1 MSTETQETALQL
13 VEEIQS
19 EMSVKQVRAQV
30 DKILALQ
37 REVMQ
42 EGIHYGVVPGTEK
55 PTLLQP
61 GAQKLNLT
69 FRCNAKFTT
78 ERLDLPLSHREY
90 IVEAN
95 IYHLSGRWVGQGH
108 GSAST
113 MESKYRWRNTD
124 RKCPLCGKET
134 VFKSKKDPG
143 WFCWTKKGG
152 CGAQFK
158 EGDQTIEGQ
167 VVGKRENPDIA
178 DLYNTVLKMAVKRA
192 LVAASLNT
200 FAASDIFSQDVEDL
214 PPEILEGSGGNGHAK
229 TTPPASGQQQTAQA
243 KRDTPPPAAS
253 NKPPGR
259 GIGERIKA
267 INASALLTPEEHAQV
282 KADIGKTST
291 PDLDAYLAG
300 WEKDIDERAANKGFE
315 EGGALEKRIAA
326 AEAMEDR

>member
-78 ERLDLPLSHREY
+78 ERLELPLGHREY

-113 MESKYRWRNTD
+113 MESKHRWRNTE

-134 VFKSKKDPG
+134 VFKSKKEDSPG
-143 WFCWTKKGG
+143 WFCWAKKGG

-158 EGDQTIEGQ
+158 AGDQTIEAQ
-167 VVGKRENPDIA
+167 EIGKRENPDIA
-178 DLYNTVLKMAVKRA
+178 DLYNTVLKMSVKRA

-200 FAASDIFSQDVEDL
+200 FAASDIFTQDVEDL
-214 PPEILEGSGGNGHAK
+214 PPEQPSPSGQPPKENGHA
-229 TTPPASGQQQTAQA
+229 PAQS
-243 KRDTPPPAAS
+243 PAAQ
-253 NKPPGR
+253 KQPEQADRKEPPTTKAQPSGL
-259 GIGERIKA
+259 GLGERIKA
-267 INASALLTPEEHAQV
+267 INASHLLTPEEHAQV

-291 PDLDAYLAG
+291 PDLAAYLAG
-300 WEKDIDERAANKGFE
+300 WENDINERAANKGFD
-315 EGGALEKRIAA
+315 EGGTK
-326 AEAMEDR
+326 